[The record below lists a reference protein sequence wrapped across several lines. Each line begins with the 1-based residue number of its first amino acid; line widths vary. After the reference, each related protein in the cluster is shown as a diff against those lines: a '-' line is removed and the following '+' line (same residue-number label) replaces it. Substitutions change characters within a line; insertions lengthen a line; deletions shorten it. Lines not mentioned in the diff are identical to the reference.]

1 MCSLPLIKTS
11 EIHCL
16 NINTQAGIKNTT
28 NFPNFLK
35 KFSFLKSIL
44 TLQVYLHPIEWPD
57 SHKYVRR

>member
-1 MCSLPLIKTS
+1 MCFLPLIKTS

-44 TLQVYLHPIEWPD
+44 SLQVYPLTIE
-57 SHKYVRR
+57 